1 MHVAISYSQFGF
13 AFIVQLT
20 VAAIYALW
28 GVQARNV
35 CVCFAWALEA
45 VVERFSIS
53 SSNVHN
59 ASLLEMSL
67 SECLV
72 HEPDK
77 RANCIRGFSGILLP
91 VSLRLRFSFFFCNMM
106 LSSLLSS
113 ERHIEGFVNIIV
125 FQTSI
130 LIFLEIVLLQLK
142 NTIIYC
148 PVSRN
153 AYKLELMFELHDFL
167 WLM

>member
-1 MHVAISYSQFGF
+1 M
-13 AFIVQLT
+13 
-20 VAAIYALW
+20 
-28 GVQARNV
+28 
-35 CVCFAWALEA
+35 
-45 VVERFSIS
+45 VERFSIS
-53 SSNVHN
+53 PSNVHN

-77 RANCIRGFSGILLP
+77 RPNLIRGFSGILLP
-91 VSLRLRFSFFFCNMM
+91 VSLRLRFIYLFFCNMM

-130 LIFLEIVLLQLK
+130 LIFLEIVLLQLR

-153 AYKLELMFELHDFL
+153 AYELELMFELHDFL